1 MGGSEKGFE
10 WRLGAIV
17 NKIKSSNPKIILI
30 NHTNTPSN
38 PTSTNML
45 SIADSGAYIHL
56 ARQATPTMAPVIMDN
71 EMKAI
76 LTDGSTMDS
85 THISTLQLP
94 LKLIYYIAQLW
105 NLA

>member
-1 MGGSEKGFE
+1 M
-10 WRLGAIV
+10 
-17 NKIKSSNPKIILI
+17 

-45 SIADSGAYIHL
+45 SITDSGAYIHL

-94 LKLIYYIAQLW
+94 GLSKPARQIHVFPKMKTAPLI
-105 NLA
+105 